1 MDEWDAARAAYDEYC
16 RYLAN
21 AKDNH
26 RYRGGGKP
34 AWAFLSQPER
44 DAWKAAVN
52 AVMAHA

>member
-16 RYLAN
+16 RYLSNSKA
-21 AKDNH
+21 NH
-26 RYRGGGKP
+26 RYRGADEP

-44 DAWKAAVN
+44 EAWKAAVN